1 MAYSRQVAGNS
12 FGEKERSCE
21 LSFQNALREIGPIWH
36 ICTPGDFQEI
46 IFTNDDDF
54 IFGVN
59 NMAISAYDAGI
70 VVITDSVMDNHIH
83 SLAAG
88 PRERCISFVG
98 TYRARLDR
106 FLAASGRY
114 VDLSRFKCLDPIEV
128 TDIEMVRNEIVYI
141 NRNGYVVSPSF
152 TPFSYPWGAG
162 ASYFNHPYL
171 MANSLAYNDLP
182 YREKRKISMSRVSD
196 MPTSYAV
203 LNGMIVP
210 SSYANVRLGES
221 FFRDAHQYF
230 NMLSKNYEAY
240 SAEAK
245 RLGDS
250 LILTDEEIYPVAR
263 SISVQRFNQ
272 KQPSLLPP
280 ESKIEVAKVLHNEY
294 RASNAQI
301 QRVMKLSAYT
311 VNSLWPLSAKR

>member
-1 MAYSRQVAGNS
+1 MSYSKKVAGNS

-21 LSFQNALREIGPIWH
+21 LSFENALREIGPIWH

-46 IFTNDDDF
+46 IFTNEEDF

-59 NMAISAYDAGI
+59 NMAISANNAGI
-70 VVITDSVMDNHIH
+70 VIITDSVMGNHIH

-88 PRERCISFVG
+88 PRERCISFVNSF
-98 TYRARLDR
+98 RMRLDR
-106 FLAASGRY
+106 FLTASGRY
-114 VDLSRFKCLDPIEV
+114 LDLSKFDCSNPIEV
-128 TDIEMVRNEIVYI
+128 TSLDMARNEIVYI
-141 NRNGYVVSPSF
+141 NRNGYVVSPSY

-162 ASYFNHPYL
+162 SSYFNHSSL
-171 MANSLAYNDLP
+171 MAGGVAYNDLP
-182 YREKRKISMSRVSD
+182 YREKRNISMSRVSD
-196 MPTSYAV
+196 MPAGYTV
-203 LNGMIVP
+203 MNGLIVP
-210 SSYANVRLGES
+210 SSYANVKLGES
-221 FFRDAHQYF
+221 FFRDAHHYF

-245 RLGDS
+245 RLGDNV
-250 LILTDEEIYPVAR
+250 ILTDEEIYPVAR
-263 SISVQRFNQ
+263 SISIQRFNQ

-280 ESKIEVAKVLHNEY
+280 DSKIEVAKILHNDY

-301 QRVMKLSAYT
+301 QRVLKLSSYT